1 MPRLALGRLEVIDA
15 MEAVL
20 SVMVTLIKAE
30 GDGRHSE
37 L

>member
-1 MPRLALGRLEVIDA
+1 VSLALGRLEVIDV

-20 SVMVTLIKAE
+20 SVMVKLMRAE
-30 GDGRHSE
+30 GDGR

>member
-1 MPRLALGRLEVIDA
+1 MATQDVLDA

-20 SVMVTLIKAE
+20 SVMVKLMKAE
-30 GDGRHSE
+30 GDGTGTNE